1 MGEENRSEEDVY
13 MKKYMRKGLCLLLCL
28 ALLLPLTACNG
39 DEGYFKG
46 MRALRAGEYQQAYAY
61 FRSSTDTR
69 APGILKKFAW
79 VPVTYEKT
87 DADANYHTVYTYDAA
102 GFPVEMV
109 YTVTPTQGAQRVHT
123 KVYSYV
129 DGIKRTEQKT
139 SNSTYNDD
147 VINAYDA
154 QGNLTYSRTSDK
166 DGNVVEETFN
176 VYDGKGNPLV
186 SDYTY
191 ISRFEGDVS
200 ELYDRSEYTYDHK
213 GRVTSI
219 VRNENVYAGT
229 QSVTTFTY
237 AEDGSYVEREKRV
250 ETSASLNILSYEKEL
265 HYDAEGRLVRQYYKY
280 PQTEMLDEYTYDD
293 KGNKVSSVHRVDG
306 RTITGTYAYDEKNR
320 LLEGKEVDAEGAIRL
335 WEQYTYDEKGKP
347 LTEKNSSDGIL
358 WNEVTYIYD
367 ESGLLTTKSTKHTK
381 GRWETVTY
389 QYNEDGTVKMEET
402 IGSDGTT
409 VIAYG
414 YDEWG
419 NMVSKLT
426 QRSPAKG
433 YRTEVSVAVTRTLY
447 YYPDGVPE
455 DITQWLKNIE
465 EQ

>member
-1 MGEENRSEEDVY
+1 MGEENHSEEDVY
-13 MKKYMRKGLCLLLCL
+13 MKKYMRKGLCLLLCV

-46 MRALRAGEYQQAYAY
+46 TRALRAGNYQEAYEH
-61 FRSSTDTR
+61 FRASTDTR
-69 APGILKKFAW
+69 APKILAKFAW
-79 VPVTYEKT
+79 VPVTYEKQ

-123 KVYSYV
+123 TVYSYV
-129 DGIKRTEQKT
+129 DGIKRTEQKI
-139 SNSTYNDD
+139 SNGIYNDD

-176 VYDGKGNPLV
+176 VYDGEGNLLV

-237 AEDGSYVEREKRV
+237 AEDGSYVEHEKRV

-265 HYDAEGRLVRQYYKY
+265 NYDAEGRLVRQYYKY

-306 RTITGTYAYDEKNR
+306 RTITGTYAYDEKDR
-320 LLEGKEVDAEGAIRL
+320 LLEAKEVDAGGAIQL
-335 WEQYTYDEKGKP
+335 WEQYTYDEKGNP
-347 LTEKNSSDGIL
+347 LTEHSSTDGIL
-358 WNEVTYIYD
+358 WNKTTYTYAED
-367 ESGLLTTKSTKHTK
+367 GTLTEKST
-381 GRWETVTY
+381 GDGNNRWEKTTY

-402 IGSDGTT
+402 IGSSGTT
-409 VIAYG
+409 VIAYS
-414 YDEWG
+414 YDQWG

-426 QRSPAKG
+426 QRTPAKG
-433 YRTEVSVAVTRTLY
+433 YRTEISVTVTRELH
-447 YYPDGVPE
+447 YYPNGVPE
-455 DITQWLKNIE
+455 DITQWLTNIE